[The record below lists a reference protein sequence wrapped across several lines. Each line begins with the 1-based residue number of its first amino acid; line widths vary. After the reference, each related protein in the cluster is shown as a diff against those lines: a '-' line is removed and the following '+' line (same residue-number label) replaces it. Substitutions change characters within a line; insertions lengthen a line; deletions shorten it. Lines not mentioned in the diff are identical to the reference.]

1 MILGYLG
8 GPNLITRVLESREP
22 FPAVV
27 RGGDVMRTGSERWDL
42 SLKMGEGD
50 RG

>member
-1 MILGYLG
+1 MILDYLG
-8 GPNLITRVLESREP
+8 GPNLIPPVLESREF

-27 RGGDVMRTGSERWDL
+27 RGGDVMRTGSERCDL

-50 RG
+50 HG